1 MRLAPTRDGVSAL
14 VWVLAAGLAAGALA
28 VAPLPYVAA
37 ALAAGGFG
45 YLLLRLQG
53 RTELVVA
60 AYWVAFVL
68 FSTLLVQWVPPG
80 LFILFYLAM
89 LVGVVANSL
98 GGGLRLEPTITW
110 LYAAF
115 LAVVVL
121 SLVGSD
127 VSMGTLIDRLVLYPF
142 GALVLL
148 QFRSDR
154 GYLNVVVTAILTSLV
169 VAVWVVFRADQADF
183 AYRAD
188 LDVNQNI
195 VSFYIGIGAV
205 AALAWFLS
213 AKWRGARVAWL
224 GPLSV
229 AAIGMMTYAQFL
241 LASRGVTIALAITLL
256 VLALRTAL
264 TDRRRLL
271 LIVAVLAVGGASLLL
286 PGSAGL
292 LERFEAENTLT
303 GGGRTAIWGAV
314 GDELMSAG
322 PRELLIGHGFNES
335 SGYLS
340 RTLGGV
346 DSTHNAY
353 LLIAFDFGF
362 VGLLLFV
369 ALHLLV
375 LFRAWRDRSARGAL
389 ALGIVTFLMA
399 TGLVLSTPNDFLYWA
414 ALGTALAIVSAPVRA
429 AASPGQPLAPR

>member
-45 YLLLRLQG
+45 YLLLRLQD

-60 AYWVAFVL
+60 AYWVASVL

-154 GYLNVVVTAILTSLV
+154 GFLNVVVTAILTSLV
-169 VAVWVVFRADQADF
+169 VADDRK
-183 AYRAD
+183 YT
-188 LDVNQNI
+188 NI
-195 VSFYIGIGAV
+195 GRCGRLTAV
-205 AALAWFLS
+205 
-213 AKWRGARVAWL
+213 G
-224 GPLSV
+224 
-229 AAIGMMTYAQFL
+229 
-241 LASRGVTIALAITLL
+241 
-256 VLALRTAL
+256 
-264 TDRRRLL
+264 RRR
-271 LIVAVLAVGGASLLL
+271 
-286 PGSAGL
+286 
-292 LERFEAENTLT
+292 
-303 GGGRTAIWGAV
+303 
-314 GDELMSAG
+314 
-322 PRELLIGHGFNES
+322 HC
-335 SGYLS
+335 Y
-340 RTLGGV
+340 
-346 DSTHNAY
+346 
-353 LLIAFDFGF
+353 
-362 VGLLLFV
+362 
-369 ALHLLV
+369 
-375 LFRAWRDRSARGAL
+375 
-389 ALGIVTFLMA
+389 
-399 TGLVLSTPNDFLYWA
+399 
-414 ALGTALAIVSAPVRA
+414 
-429 AASPGQPLAPR
+429 